1 MSYKPV
7 SELTFADDFMFGAV
21 MRDANICAKVIERLL
36 KIKVSRVEYPELQKA
51 IHPYYTQKG
60 VRLDVYVAD
69 SERVFDIEIQTY
81 RIANIGR
88 RTRYYQAML
97 DIDSLLKGAD
107 YSDLRESYVIF
118 LCTFDPFGLGLP
130 VYTFE
135 RRCLENGTAEL
146 GDGTQHKIFNCAA
159 FDKEKDKELR
169 SFLDFIQ
176 NDRAGDDLTKEIE
189 SMVTTKK
196 FENTFVNE
204 YMAWNLHD
212 RDVREQGIKQGIK
225 QGKAEGIKQGVA
237 QGISQTV
244 ANFLKAGA
252 TIDLISKATGLT
264 EEEIRALQ

>member
-81 RIANIGR
+81 RIANIGK

-97 DIDSLLKGAD
+97 DIDSLLKGAE
-107 YSDLRESYVIF
+107 YSELRESYVIF

-130 VYTFE
+130 VYTFNRKCAEDE
-135 RRCLENGTAEL
+135 RVDL

-159 FDKEKDKELR
+159 FANEKDAALR
-169 SFLDFIQ
+169 SFLDFLQ
-176 NDRAGDDLTKEIE
+176 NARAGDELTKEIE

-212 RDVREQGIKQGIK
+212 RDVREQGIKQG
-225 QGKAEGIKQGVA
+225 KAEGIR
-237 QGISQTV
+237 QGIAQTA
-244 ANFLKAGA
+244 ANLVKAGVSP
-252 TIDLISKATGLT
+252 DLISKATGLS
-264 EEEIRALQ
+264 EEEIRALR